1 MRDDDEVLDPRWPAI
16 EAELRRQPRVD
27 PAALDRVMLEIG
39 AIPMDADT
47 VAIESARAPSR
58 PASGSAIGRTSG
70 SWATRRTI
78 SLSPLQA
85 AAAAL
90 LLVAGAGWMAQRMG
104 DGDAVVPTPGISG
117 PSPVQTASTANAR
130 RPVQFVFVSA
140 DARQVSLVGSFNDW
154 DVNATPLKLSQNGM
168 WSVEVPLEPGRHVY
182 SFVVDGQQWVPDSAA
197 PRAPADELGISNSIV
212 FVGQG
217 S

>member
-27 PAALDRVMLEIG
+27 PAALDRVMREIRT
-39 AIPMDADT
+39 IRTEPDT
-47 VAIESARAPSR
+47 VAIESARPRSR
-58 PASGSAIGRTSG
+58 ASTG

-90 LLVAGAGWMAQRMG
+90 LLVAGAGWMAQRLG
-104 DGDAVVPTPGISG
+104 GANAAAPTPVGASM
-117 PSPVQTASTANAR
+117 PPVTDASAGNGR
-130 RPVQFVFVSA
+130 RPVQFVFVST

-154 DVNATPLKLSQNGM
+154 DVTATPLELTQNGM

-182 SFVVDGQQWVPDSAA
+182 SFVVDGQQWVPDSTA
-197 PRAPADELGISNSIV
+197 PRAPADEMGISNSII

>member
-1 MRDDDEVLDPRWPAI
+1 MMRDDDDVIDPRWPAI
-16 EAELRRQPRVD
+16 EEELRRQPRVD
-27 PAALDRVMLEIG
+27 PAALDRVMAEVR
-39 AIPMDADT
+39 AMRMEPDA
-47 VAIESARAPSR
+47 VAIESARPRHAGAP
-58 PASGSAIGRTSG
+58 GT
-70 SWATRRTI
+70 WVTRRTI

-85 AAAAL
+85 AAAVLILA
-90 LLVAGAGWMAQRMG
+90 VGAGWAALRVGG
-104 DGDAVVPTPGISG
+104 DRDDG
-117 PSPVQTASTANAR
+117 PSPTVAASGTDSGATGVVPVSGASAA

-154 DVNATPLKLSQNGM
+154 DVNATPLKLSPDGM

-182 SFVVDGQQWVPDSAA
+182 SFVVDGKQWVPDSTA

-212 FVGQG
+212 YVGQG

>member
-16 EAELRRQPRVD
+16 DAELRRQPRVD
-27 PAALDRVMLEIG
+27 PAALDRVMMEIRT
-39 AIPMDADT
+39 IPMDADT
-47 VAIESARAPSR
+47 VAIKSARAPSR
-58 PASGSAIGRTSG
+58 PASSTTGG

-90 LLVAGAGWMAQRMG
+90 LLVAGAGWMAQRLG
-104 DGDAVVPTPGISG
+104 DGDAVVTTPGISG
-117 PSPVQTASTANAR
+117 ASPVQTASTATAR

-182 SFVVDGQQWVPDSAA
+182 SFVVDGQQWVPDSTA